1 MKKLVSIILALGT
14 MAALNAQEYL
24 QINSHWHG
32 TVIPVED
39 IDSITYGEL
48 SHTDKLPAIMAQDE
62 NISLFNEALLL
73 THLCDSLVG
82 DYNYDFWYELE
93 DSYLFAG
100 IYVPILTKV
109 RLGYTAFVETDAVL
123 AAHGIHNMAD
133 LKAYAAKVYDE
144 LYPEDAGI
152 SDPTDRRH
160 SLNRFVSYHLL
171 DRKGHKG
178 TLTAAGINNDR
189 AGAVKDKY
197 DRSKVDIAD
206 WYETLMPHSLMKCSS
221 PLLPTGE
228 TVFINRR
235 GLQEEAEVKGVEIVN
250 TDGRAY
256 QGIASN
262 GYYHYIDGII
272 AYDKQ
277 TQQVVLDEQILV
289 HNSTLSPEF
298 MNNDMRI
305 NNPNPNNTTPDG
317 EVLIPLGAMKNL
329 AINGIEPRLFYLFN
343 ASWANAQTDEMI
355 LMGAYDV
362 TFKLPPLPA
371 GTYELNLGYNVNP
384 YCGVAEF
391 YLNEESCGTVDM
403 GLTADDLGWVSDA
416 ELETPETIAAND
428 SLLFMNGYRKGL
440 DYCYAFSI
448 GQTQRDTPRCIRRI
462 ITTFTTDGKT
472 DYYLRM
478 KNAKGLMED
487 GRTQTHIDYLEL
499 CPTHLLKEYK

>member
-1 MKKLVSIILALGT
+1 
-14 MAALNAQEYL
+14 
-24 QINSHWHG
+24 
-32 TVIPVED
+32 
-39 IDSITYGEL
+39 
-48 SHTDKLPAIMAQDE
+48 
-62 NISLFNEALLL
+62 
-73 THLCDSLVG
+73 
-82 DYNYDFWYELE
+82 
-93 DSYLFAG
+93 
-100 IYVPILTKV
+100 
-109 RLGYTAFVETDAVL
+109 
-123 AAHGIHNMAD
+123 
-133 LKAYAAKVYDE
+133 
-144 LYPEDAGI
+144 
-152 SDPTDRRH
+152 
-160 SLNRFVSYHLL
+160 
-171 DRKGHKG
+171 
-178 TLTAAGINNDR
+178 
-189 AGAVKDKY
+189 
-197 DRSKVDIAD
+197 
-206 WYETLMPHSLMKCSS
+206 
-221 PLLPTGE
+221 
-228 TVFINRR
+228 
-235 GLQEEAEVKGVEIVN
+235 
-250 TDGRAY
+250 
-256 QGIASN
+256 
-262 GYYHYIDGII
+262 
-272 AYDKQ
+272 
-277 TQQVVLDEQILV
+277 
-289 HNSTLSPEF
+289 
-298 MNNDMRI
+298 MRI

-472 DYYLRM
+472 DFYLRM

-487 GRTQTHIDYLEL
+487 GRTQTLIDYFEL